1 MPILLI
7 GSVFHADSL
16 LNNLRL
22 ATLDQGRSVTSTSP
36 KLHVLLP
43 FVLLIASPFQGQPIF
58 GQAITALPTVEVR
71 KTKVPVIPA
80 KATLRPASSG
90 IEIAPADRD
99 SIKRLADESHFYP
112 NVGVHSQNMVAT
124 VDSGATDAG
133 LDALRRGGNAIDAAI
148 AACLTLGVV
157 DGYNS
162 GIGGGCFVLIHT
174 ADGELHAID
183 GRETA
188 PAAANQDFYRD
199 LKTNEVN
206 SEQSRLGPKAVAVPG
221 ALKAFEEAVERFG
234 NMELPEL
241 LLPAAKIAEEGFAV
255 SDVYYRR
262 ELKVLDEIRRFPE
275 TARVFLTADGQPLPP
290 GYVLRQPDL
299 AETYRNIAQH
309 GTDWFYHG
317 PFAQSV
323 SSWMAANGGELT
335 ESDFAAYKTV
345 TRQPLRSTYRGH
357 EVIGFPLPS
366 SGGLHVAQIL
376 NMLEP
381 FPLTEIR
388 ANDPVKVTHIVAEAM
403 KLAFAD
409 RAYWPGDPAFV
420 DVPRSLVSR
429 EYAQQQFAKIDP
441 DRISE
446 VASHGQPPN
455 PEDVFVDRHTT
466 HISTADSEG
475 NWVAITSTINTSFG
489 SKVIVPG
496 TGVILNNEMDDFSI
510 AAGVPNHFGLIGN
523 ENNSVQAGKRPLS
536 SMSPTIVLKDGQPM
550 LTVGAAGGPKIIT
563 QVLWALI
570 NTIDFGMSPGQI
582 MAQPRIHHQWSPD
595 YLRVEATLP
604 METRNGLHAFGH
616 ELFVANSG
624 EVGVCQMI
632 VFDPETGRFTG
643 AYDARVPGKA
653 AGVNTE

>member
-1 MPILLI
+1 M
-7 GSVFHADSL
+7 
-16 LNNLRL
+16 
-22 ATLDQGRSVTSTSP
+22 TSTSF
-36 KLHVLLP
+36 KLHVLLL
-43 FVLLIASPFQGQPIF
+43 FALLIVVPFTGRPAVAQIF
-58 GQAITALPTVEVR
+58 APRSGVQIR
-71 KTKVPVIPA
+71 KTKTPIVPV
-80 KATLRPASSG
+80 KATLRSASSG
-90 IEIAPADRD
+90 IDVAPATPD
-99 SIKRLADESHFYP
+99 SIKRLPSQTDFYP

-124 VDSGATDAG
+124 VDPQATDAG
-133 LDALRRGGNAIDAAI
+133 LDVLRNGGNAIDAAI

-162 GIGGGCFVLIHT
+162 GIGGGCFILIRT
-174 ADGELHAID
+174 ADGQLHAID

-188 PAAANQDFYRD
+188 PAAAHQDFYRD
-199 LKTNEVN
+199 KQTAEVN
-206 SEQSRLGPKAVAVPG
+206 SEESRLGPKAVAVPG
-221 ALKAFEEAVERFG
+221 ALKAFEEAVDRFG
-234 NMELPEL
+234 RRSLSEL

-262 ELKVLDEIRRFPE
+262 ELKVLEEIRKFPE
-275 TARVFLTADGQPLPP
+275 TARVLLTADGQPLPP

-299 AETYRNIAQH
+299 AETYRNISQH

-317 PFAQSV
+317 PFAKSV
-323 SSWMAANGGELT
+323 SSWMRENEGELT
-335 ESDFAAYKTV
+335 ESDFAAYQTV
-345 TRQPLRSTYRGH
+345 TRKPLRSTYRGY
-357 EVIGFPLPS
+357 EVVGFPLPS

-376 NMLEP
+376 NMLES
-381 FPLTEIR
+381 FPLEEIHR
-388 ANDPVKVTHIVAEAM
+388 SNPVQATHIVAEAM

-420 DVPRSLVSR
+420 GVPRSLISR
-429 EYAQQQFAKIDP
+429 EYAQDQVAKIDLC
-441 DRISE
+441 RSSK

-466 HISTADSEG
+466 HISTADAEG

-536 SMSPTIVLKDGQPM
+536 SMSPTIVLKDGQPV

-604 METRNGLHAFGH
+604 METRNRLHELGH
-616 ELFVANSG
+616 EIFVADSG

-632 VFDPETGRFTG
+632 TFDRETGRFIG
-643 AYDARVPGKA
+643 AHDARVPGKA
-653 AGVNTE
+653 SGTDRKPAPGQ

>member
-1 MPILLI
+1 MISASLKRY
-7 GSVFHADSL
+7 ASL
-16 LNNLRL
+16 LFSLFIIAFIAVSAERFGC
-22 ATLDQGRSVTSTSP
+22 AQDHRTQP
-36 KLHVLLP
+36 EPEVL
-43 FVLLIASPFQGQPIF
+43 
-58 GQAITALPTVEVR
+58 
-71 KTKVPVIPA
+71 KTKVPVVRA
-80 KATLRPASSG
+80 KATLSPASRAVDV
-90 IEIAPADRD
+90 APANLD
-99 SIKRLADESHFYP
+99 SIKRFANEPNLYP

-124 VDSGATDAG
+124 VDPDATDAG
-133 LDALRRGGNAIDAAI
+133 LAALRQGGNAIDAAI

-162 GIGGGCFVLIHT
+162 GIGGGCFVLIRT
-174 ADGELHAID
+174 ADGQLHAID

-188 PAAANQDFYRD
+188 PAAAHQDFYRNQ
-199 LKTNEVN
+199 KTHEVN
-206 SEQSRLGPKAVAVPG
+206 SEESRLGPKAVAVPG
-221 ALKAFEEAVERFG
+221 ALKAFDEAVDRFG
-234 NMELPEL
+234 NLDLPQL
-241 LLPAAKIAEEGFAV
+241 LLPAAKIAEQGFAV

-262 ELKVLDEIRRFPE
+262 ELKVLDEIKKFPE
-275 TARVFLTADGQPLPP
+275 TARVFLTPDGQPLPP

-299 AETYRNIAQH
+299 ATTYRNIAEH

-323 SSWMAANGGELT
+323 SSWMAANGGQLT
-335 ESDFAAYKTV
+335 ESDFAAYETV
-345 TRQPLRSTYRGH
+345 VRRPLRSTYRGH

-381 FPLTEIR
+381 FSLGEIH
-388 ANDPVKVTHIVAEAM
+388 NSDPAQATHIVAEAM

-420 DVPRSLVSR
+420 DVPRSLISR
-429 EYAQQQFAKIDP
+429 EYAQQQFAKINP
-441 DRISE
+441 ERISK

-455 PEDVFVDRHTT
+455 PDDVFVDRHTT
-466 HISTADSEG
+466 HISTADAEG

-489 SKVIVPG
+489 SKVVVPG

-510 AAGVPNHFGLIGN
+510 APGVPNHFGLIGN

-536 SMSPTIVLKDGQPM
+536 SMSPTIVLKDGQPV

-570 NTIDFGMSPGQI
+570 NTIDFGMTPGQI

-595 YLRVEATLP
+595 FLRVESTLP
-604 METRNGLHAFGH
+604 TETRNRLHQYGH
-616 ELFVANSG
+616 ELFVADSG

-632 VFDPETGRFTG
+632 VFDPETGRFIG
-643 AYDARVPGKA
+643 AHDARVPGKA
-653 AGVNTE
+653 AGADVKPMPGQ